1 MKGKFQGVMR
11 SSIFFSSVLLLAAC
25 GGGGGDGPKVSN
37 AAVGGL
43 WQGQVTISGQG
54 EYDLMGVIAEDGRGY
69 FLQED
74 GVMYWGTVRSSGN
87 KITSTMTGAGI
98 YDLPLWDGSSS
109 GTGSLEGTIQAR
121 ASIAASSTFTTAL
134 GARTTATISVSYAV
148 LYDDDSSLA
157 LIAGN
162 YADFVGIYSGVLNI
176 SSNGDL
182 FLQDPDSGCVMNGR
196 FAIINPAFNAYD
208 VQLSYASCTGTYAD
222 FNGVTFSGLAV
233 YDKDWEELYLFTHG
247 TVGGAPYAM
256 LYDFYRP

>member
-1 MKGKFQGVMR
+1 MR
-11 SSIFFSSVLLLAAC
+11 RIFVGITNSALLLFSVLLLVAC

-54 EYDLMGVIAEDGRGY
+54 EYELMGVIAEDGRGY

-74 GVMYWGTVRSSGN
+74 GVMYWGTVKSSGN

-98 YDLPLWDGSSS
+98 YALPLWDGSSS

-121 ASIAASSTFTTAL
+121 ASIAASSDFTTAL

-157 LIAGN
+157 SIAGS
-162 YADFVGIYSGVLNI
+162 YADFVGIYSGILNI
-176 SSNGDL
+176 SSSGDL
-182 FLQDPDSGCVMNGR
+182 FLQDPDSGCVMNGT

-208 VQLSYASCTGTYAD
+208 VQLSYASCTGEFAD
-222 FNGVTFSGLAV
+222 LNGVTFSGLAV

>member
-1 MKGKFQGVMR
+1 MR
-11 SSIFFSSVLLLAAC
+11 RIFVGITRSAILLSSVLLLAAC

-54 EYDLMGVIAEDGRGY
+54 EYDLMGVVAEDGRGY

-87 KITSTMTGAGI
+87 KITSTLTGAGI
-98 YDLPLWDGSSS
+98 YGLPLWDGSSG
-109 GTGSLEGTIQAR
+109 GTGFLDGTIQAR

-134 GARTTATISVSYAV
+134 GARTTGTISVAYAV

-162 YADFVGIYSGVLNI
+162 YEDFVGIYSGVLNV

-196 FAIINPAFNAYD
+196 VAIINPAFNAYD
-208 VQLSYASCTGTYAD
+208 VQLSYASCTGPFAG

-233 YDKDWEELYLFTHG
+233 YDKDWDELYLFTHG
-247 TVGGAPYAM
+247 AVGGAPYAM